1 MTPEKAREL
10 LRFAVDGPWEERP
23 SEHCDCCFD
32 VVSEDGVVVIA
43 QDSHNC
49 DAPLIAAAPDLA
61 ELVAGL
67 RYEYAV
73 QVNGREWL
81 RENDEGR
88 FVLTGD
94 PMRALRHYHP
104 GVAAAIAKGASVKFS
119 CECRVV
125 RRLVS
130 DPEVT
135 S

>member
-1 MTPEKAREL
+1 MNPEKARA
-10 LRFAVDGPWEERP
+10 LREDATPGPWRVETSSLCE
-23 SEHCDCCFD
+23 CCTYVAAPAAAVCTPD
-32 VVSEDGVVVIA
+32 AE
-43 QDSHNC
+43 
-49 DAPLIAAAPDLA
+49 DAPLIAAAPELA

-73 QVNGREWL
+73 QVNDREWL

-94 PMRALRHYHP
+94 PMRALRHCHP
-104 GVAAAIAKGASVKFS
+104 GVAASIAKGASAQFS

-125 RRLVS
+125 RRLAG
-130 DPEVT
+130 DLEVI